1 MQPPTNVI
9 DNKTAWVKKHIDQY
23 VATDG
28 REPVFRYGA
37 PLVLLTYQGRKT
49 GDWHRTCLI
58 GAEYTS
64 AEHDGAYLL
73 VASKGGSDEHPAW
86 YPNLVANPTAWLQV
100 GADYFEVTART
111 ATADEK
117 PPLWDYMVS
126 LYPDY
131 ADYQRGTAR
140 EIPVVILE
148 PVRG

>member
-1 MQPPTNVI
+1 MPKPTNVI
-9 DNKTAWVKKHIDQY
+9 DNTASWVKNHIEQY

-37 PLVLLTYQGRKT
+37 PLVLLTYRGRKT

-58 GAEYTS
+58 G

-73 VASKGGSDEHPAW
+73 VASKGGSDDHPAW
-86 YPNLVANPTAWLQV
+86 YPNLVENPVAWLQV
-100 GADYFEVTART
+100 GADYFAVTART

-117 PPLWDYMVS
+117 PPLWDHMVS

-131 ADYQRGTAR
+131 ADYQRKTKR
-140 EIPVVILE
+140 DIPVVILE
-148 PVRG
+148 PTPSDA